1 MSFMSLPTPL
11 YPSYDELVSIDVS
24 EYPSIQSFIKNDSE
38 FAHLLWD
45 WGKEFLT
52 YIGKNKAKPTFIRFR
67 NEIERFILWSCLIK
81 KMPIDKFKKTQIL
94 EYIDFCMKPPKEWFS
109 TANSDRFISSQGLYL
124 PSEKWKP
131 FKLRSIKGLEYDND
145 INETKI
151 GSKLQDIS
159 EYKPS
164 RESLLSIF
172 TALSAFY
179 KHLMD
184 LELVYGNPSG
194 IAKKDCKHLIKDAQ
208 VKSFDRLTENQWE
221 KVKDTAFDL
230 ADQDDKYIRSLF
242 IIIALKVLFL
252 RVSELSERD
261 DWSPI
266 MSHFWV
272 DKNKDTWLKIYGKG
286 RKIRDVSVPD
296 TFLEYLERY
305 RNFRGMDAFPGK
317 NDTSP
322 LLHKFKGRGGLTSRQ
337 LTRVVQEIFDIT
349 VQRLLSSKNRIDH
362 QEAKELS
369 IASTHFL
376 RHTGASIEIERGR
389 NLKEVSVDLGHASMD
404 TTDRTYI
411 DPDNKRR
418 AKSGKNRP
426 I

>member
-1 MSFMSLPTPL
+1 M
-11 YPSYDELVSIDVS
+11 
-24 EYPSIQSFIKNDSE
+24 N
-38 FAHLLWD
+38 
-45 WGKEFLT
+45 
-52 YIGKNKAKPTFIRFR
+52 
-67 NEIERFILWSCLIK
+67 
-81 KMPIDKFKKTQIL
+81 
-94 EYIDFCMKPPKEWFS
+94 PPKEWFS
-109 TANSDRFISSQGLYL
+109 TSNSERFILVQGLYV

-131 FKLRSIKGLEYDND
+131 FKLRSIKGLTYDSD
-145 INETKI
+145 IKENKV

-164 RESLLSIF
+164 RETILSIF

-184 LELVYGNPSG
+184 LELVYGNPTG
-194 IAKKDCKHLIKDAQ
+194 IAKKDCRHLIKDAQ
-208 VKSFDRLTENQWE
+208 VKSFDRLTETQWE
-221 KVKDTAFDL
+221 KVKETAESL
-230 ADQDDKYIRSLF
+230 ADEDDKYIRSLF
-242 IIIALKVLFL
+242 AIVCLKALFL

-261 DWSPI
+261 EWTPV
-266 MSHFWV
+266 MSHFWK

-296 TFLEYLERY
+296 TFFIYLERY
-305 RNFRGMDAFPGK
+305 RNSRGMDAFPGK

-337 LTRVVQEIFDIT
+337 ITRLIQEIFDET
-349 VQRLLSSKNRIDH
+349 VKRLLSSKNKMDAE
-362 QEAKELS
+362 EAKELA
-369 IASTHFL
+369 IASTHGL

-404 TTDRTYI
+404 TTDKTYI
-411 DPDNKRR
+411 DPDNKKR
-418 AKSGKNRP
+418 ASSGKKRP